1 MKTFRGRRSQNKT
14 RRGGGK
20 KENTAAQAK
29 ELKVD
34 KYINNQ
40 LDLLQKLGDDA
51 AGLFTGYNESYYKS
65 FGLASA
71 KKEAMKAF
79 TSIEKAETLAKK
91 SKFYNKNA

>member
-1 MKTFRGRRSQNKT
+1 MKTLRGHRSQNKT

-20 KENTAAQAK
+20 KENAAAAV

-34 KYINNQ
+34 KYINHQ
-40 LDLLQKLGDDA
+40 LELLQNVGDAA

-71 KKEAMKAF
+71 KKEALKAF
-79 TSIEKAETLAKK
+79 KAIEKAEVLAKK
-91 SKFYNKNA
+91 SKYYNKNA

>member
-20 KENTAAQAK
+20 KENASAV

-34 KYINNQ
+34 KYINHQ

-79 TSIEKAETLAKK
+79 TAIEKAETLAKK
-91 SKFYNKNA
+91 SKYYNKNA